1 LSDALGELVTIDPD
15 GPFSLELARGFG
27 FGPRAAD
34 AAPGEP
40 LRLAFPLD
48 DFSEHAAALARQA
61 EVDGPVEV
69 EVVAGDPQSVVRQVS
84 RILALDRSGAE
95 WAAVGERDEVIG
107 RLQREHHWLRP
118 VLFHSPYEAAAWAA
132 ISQRR
137 HPNQARA
144 VRSRLARELGE
155 VFELAGEE
163 VESFPL
169 PEELC
174 RLEGFESLE
183 GLRLERL
190 RAIAQAALDGKLD
203 AERLRAMDPDEAMT
217 ELQELP
223 GIGPFYAML
232 IVVRAAGVSD
242 ALATEEPIV
251 RAYAGHFYGGGEPL
265 NGEGLAGIAENWRPY
280 RTWAT
285 VLLRYAGDKE
295 GLPRPRRRR

>member
-1 LSDALGELVTIDPD
+1 MPELVTIEPD

-27 FGPRAAD
+27 FGPRAGD
-34 AAPGEP
+34 AAPAGP

-48 DFSEHAAALARQA
+48 DRSGHAAALVRQEEA
-61 EVDGPVEV
+61 DEPVEV
-69 EVVAGDPQSVVRQVS
+69 EVVAGDAEGVVRQVS
-84 RILALDRSGAE
+84 RILSLDRSGRD

-137 HPNQARA
+137 HPSQARA

-155 VFELAGEE
+155 VFKLEGEE
-163 VESFPL
+163 TESFPL
-169 PEELC
+169 PAELC
-174 RLEGFESLE
+174 ELDAFE
-183 GLRLERL
+183 GLDGRRLERL
-190 RAIAQAALDGKLD
+190 RGIAQAALEGRLD
-203 AERLRAMDPDEAMT
+203 AERLRALDPDEAMA
-217 ELQELP
+217 ELRELP

-232 IVVRAAGVSD
+232 IVVRAAGATD

-251 RAYAGHFYGGGEPL
+251 RAYAGHFYSGGEPL
-265 NGEGLAGIAENWRPY
+265 SAEELEEIAENWRPY

-295 GLPRPRRRR
+295 GLPRPRRRRR